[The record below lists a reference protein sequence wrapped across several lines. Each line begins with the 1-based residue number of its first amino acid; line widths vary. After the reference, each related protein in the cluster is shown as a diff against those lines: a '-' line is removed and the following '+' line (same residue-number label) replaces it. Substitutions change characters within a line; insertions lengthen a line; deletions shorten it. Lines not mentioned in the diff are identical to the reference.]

1 VWDVES
7 AAKAQLPCIALTCG
21 GISRAELLDA
31 GTDEVCE
38 TPADLLNSL
47 DRSLLGRV
55 LGETAE

>member
-1 VWDVES
+1 MLG
-7 AAKAQLPCIALTCG
+7 A
-21 GISRAELLDA
+21 
-31 GTDEVCE
+31 DEVCE